1 MLPTYKTSIALLL
14 FFNFNLLPAQN
25 WFIKSVN
32 GSGNKTTQVIQTE
45 NYDVIQAQ
53 GPIEIHLQKGKEGKI
68 SVTASDNLHQYL
80 KVESVNNQLKI
91 RLKKGVNIRR
101 NGHFKINIPFESL
114 SKIGLSGSGVIHSK
128 DPIKTDLLEVSL
140 SGSGDVNLPLATE
153 KTEIAVS
160 GSGDI
165 ELAGTSTN
173 LNLKISGSADFEG
186 LKLDTQNTSIS
197 ISGSGD
203 AKVVASRSLMAKI
216 SGSGSVVYKGRP
228 EKVNTKISG
237 SGSIKTI
244 DKNFSHQ

>member
-1 MLPTYKTSIALLL
+1 MQPTYKISITLLVL
-14 FFNFNLLPAQN
+14 FNFNLLLSQN
-25 WFIKSVN
+25 WFNKSVS

-53 GPIEIHLQKGKEGKI
+53 GPLEIHLQKGKEGNI
-68 SVTASDNLHQYL
+68 SVTTSDNLHQYL
-80 KVESVNNQLKI
+80 EVESVNNHLKI
-91 RLKKGVNIRR
+91 RLKKGFNIRR

-114 SKIGLSGSGVIHSK
+114 SKIGFSGSGTIDSR
-128 DPIKTDLLEVSL
+128 DPIKADHLEVSL
-140 SGSGDVNLPLATE
+140 SGSGDVNLALETK
-153 KTEIAVS
+153 KTKIAVS

-165 ELAGTSTN
+165 ELSGTSTN

-203 AKVVASRSLMAKI
+203 AKVVASSSLMAKI

-244 DKNFSHQ
+244 DENFSR